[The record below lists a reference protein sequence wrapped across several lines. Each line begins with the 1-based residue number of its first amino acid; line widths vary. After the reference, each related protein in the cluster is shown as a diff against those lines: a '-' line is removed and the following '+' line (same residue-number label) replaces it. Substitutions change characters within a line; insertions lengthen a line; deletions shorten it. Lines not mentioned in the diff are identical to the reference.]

1 MKRLFQA
8 NFEESLNL
16 LDDQFIKFMVDDLSA
31 RKVYKNRML
40 KLLFSIIGILVLY
53 GLTFLAYIVSK
64 GDGGDM
70 ALKPLQINL
79 LPQWL
84 FYICALIWILVVI
97 WSLCKRFIELEV
109 GFSILTVT
117 LYIIWMLFFV
127 NLFFIMFFANEVGM
141 LTFIC
146 LNLLNLLVICLTITN
161 KYKALLRVL
170 FSDDTTPN
178 KFEVILLKLGKYS
191 FIALLI
197 WIVVK
202 RLFPGVSATQL
213 DFIGL
218 IFIIGM
224 LLFINMIS
232 ILLIV
237 YCFLPYLLMLFY
249 KFKFSENYR
258 IYEGKTKEEWYGKKK
273 GKKYGN

>member
-8 NFEESLNL
+8 SFEENLNL

-53 GLTFLAYIVSK
+53 GLTFLAYKVSK

-191 FIALLI
+191 FIAMLI

-202 RLFPGVSATQL
+202 RLFPGVSGTQL

-258 IYEGKTKEEWYGKKK
+258 IYEGKTKEEWYGKKN
-273 GKKYGN
+273 GKKYDN

>member
-53 GLTFLAYIVSK
+53 GLTFLAYKVSK

-191 FIALLI
+191 FIAMLI